1 MALADL
7 RFIGAPVDDPVATA
21 RFIAGQVLTRRQK
34 AALLKEYLRETG
46 RVLDEAIRAAADQF
60 AEAL

>member
-7 RFIGAPVDDPVATA
+7 RFIGAPVEDPVATA

-34 AALLKEYLRETG
+34 AALLKEYLADTG
-46 RVLDEAIRAAADQF
+46 RTLTPEIRAAADQF
-60 AEAL
+60 VEAL

>member
-7 RFIGAPVDDPVATA
+7 RFIGAPVEDPVATA
-21 RFIAGQVLTRRQK
+21 RFIAGLILTRRQK
-34 AALLKEYLRETG
+34 AALLKEYLVDTN
-46 RVLDEAIRAAADQF
+46 RVLTPEVRAAADPF